1 MAYELF
7 PEVHGATL
15 RARLEDT
22 YASGVTV
29 VSTDV
34 YRCPPEATFNS
45 FVRTFIERQSQA
57 SVISGLRNSAGQA
70 MAEYNIDFNLDH
82 KVINNPTLTPQG
94 SIAGVPQCDLF
105 LRAGGWQV
113 AHTNN
118 TDYPATDIKPDD
130 VTLAGNTTDQI
141 LTYTYK
147 PRSTG
152 VNLTSARFQY
162 DEVSELGTEGLRHD
176 IQGARHGWSLNFGQG
191 GEHWVYSATGKGLA
205 TPPSAIT
212 PSTSE
217 TFDDNDAIVA
227 LGGNYSITKF
237 ATTAA
242 TFGKGSETGTASTLQ
257 AFCSSMV
264 LESNLEVQEIAAP
277 NGEFGIAQVRYVAGR
292 PQLKVVIDQ
301 VVWNQDFDIYSFMN
315 NGDAIRVS
323 HAVPIPGASPTSF
336 VVFKGTFQ
344 ITSIVKGA
352 DNGYRNAELT
362 LDYLFPQNGSDVGGL
377 VADPGLTLRWV
388 TTV

>member
-1 MAYELF
+1 MAFELF
-7 PEVHGATL
+7 PEIHGAIL
-15 RARLEDT
+15 RGRLEDT

-29 VSTDV
+29 QTGDV
-34 YRCPPEATFNS
+34 YRCPPDATFNS

-70 MAEYNIDFNLDH
+70 MSEYSIDVNLDH
-82 KVINNPTLTPQG
+82 AVINNPTLTPEG
-94 SIAGVPQCDLF
+94 SIAGVPQCDLW
-105 LRAGGWQV
+105 LRAGGFQV

-130 VTLAGNTTDQI
+130 VTLAGNSTDQI

-152 VNLTSARFQY
+152 VSLTSARLQY

-191 GEHWVYSATGKGLA
+191 GEHWVYSASGKGLA
-205 TPPSAIT
+205 KPPEDIT

-242 TFGKGSETGTASTLQ
+242 TFGKASETADASSLA

-264 LESNLEVQEIAAP
+264 LESNLEVQEVAAP
-277 NGEFGIAQVRYVAGR
+277 NGEYGIAQVRYVAGR

-301 VVWNQDFDIYSFMN
+301 VVWDQDFDIYSFMN

-323 HAVPIPGASPTSF
+323 HAVPNPRRVPNFICRLQGDLSNH
-336 VVFKGTFQ
+336 VNRQG
-344 ITSIVKGA
+344 
-352 DNGYRNAELT
+352 R
-362 LDYLFPQNGSDVGGL
+362 
-377 VADPGLTLRWV
+377 
-388 TTV
+388 